1 MREFIT
7 ISTVSITLSKFHVAC
22 SPDSIR
28 GGRSSQLV
36 LFWTRTFALVII
48 FDLALPEE
56 RMGVGY
62 SVYFTKE
69 ELEEYE
75 LVTCLTS
82 ADILDLYR
90 KFKLLGGHRAKE
102 SAPAGDLERNGEKKA
117 PLKAL
122 LSQKEFVYNPFAR
135 KHASAER
142 AAA

>member
-1 MREFIT
+1 MI
-7 ISTVSITLSKFHVAC
+7 V
-22 SPDSIR
+22 
-28 GGRSSQLV
+28 
-36 LFWTRTFALVII
+36 

-75 LVTCLTS
+75 FVTCLTS

-102 SAPAGDLERNGEKKA
+102 SAPAGDVERNGEKKA

-122 LSQKEFVYNPFAR
+122 LSQKEFIYNPFAR
-135 KHASAER
+135 KHATAER
-142 AAA
+142 AAACVVRMCGWQERRAYA